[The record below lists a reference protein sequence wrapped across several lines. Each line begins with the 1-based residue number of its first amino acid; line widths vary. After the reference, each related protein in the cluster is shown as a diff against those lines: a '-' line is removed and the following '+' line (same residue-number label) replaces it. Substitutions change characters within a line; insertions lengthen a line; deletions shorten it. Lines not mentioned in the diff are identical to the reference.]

1 MAGALGYEIADT
13 YYGPV
18 IAGAFAV
25 AERVRLQHQIWD
37 KIRQD
42 GEQLVGTL
50 TRDELGI
57 GAEGE

>member
-42 GEQLVGTL
+42 GEQLVGSL
-50 TRDELGI
+50 TRGELGI